1 MPTENSDR
9 DSLFSLLK
17 AMPLLDTEKNLI
29 VKELKN
35 TPQSLAYFLWKC
47 TSISTDKI
55 EIIFQNL
62 IDLKAFDKIT
72 INQTFHQ
79 KFLDRQQVY
88 SVSYLLL
95 SNAEGRKTLKENHS
109 LCDLIGEELS
119 ENLLNQFVH
128 KDTYEGTL
136 YYLLTDP
143 LGQEILKKH
152 IKLQEKIIEIDKSEQ
167 ILLKRIDDGPNEG
180 QSFQDF
186 YKCIFPD
193 LPKKTISP

>member
-9 DSLFSLLK
+9 DALFNLLK
-17 AMPLLDTEKNLI
+17 AVPLLNSEKNLI
-29 VKELKN
+29 VEELKN

-47 TSISTDKI
+47 TSISTEKI
-55 EIIFQNL
+55 EIIFRNL
-62 IDLKAFDKIT
+62 VDLNAFNKTT
-72 INQTFHQ
+72 ISQTFQQ

-95 SNAEGRKTLKENHS
+95 SNAEGRKTLKENYF
-109 LCDLIGEELS
+109 LCDLIGEDLS
-119 ENLLNQFVH
+119 ENLINQFVN
-128 KDTYEGTL
+128 KDKYEGTL

-152 IKLQEKIIEIDKSEQ
+152 IKLQEKIIEINKTEQ
-167 ILLKRIDDGPNEG
+167 ILSKIIDDGPHIG

-186 YKCIFPD
+186 YKRIFPE
-193 LPKKTISP
+193 LPEKSISP